1 MNKKFLPLV
10 LLLLLV
16 PACRKSPQ
24 YAPAP
29 TVSEQPASVSEKAEY
44 DEELGAFVVKED
56 ENKFSAA
63 VASDANKEEEL
74 TAVGSEPTAGDSQA
88 DSARYGLKN
97 IFFEFNKYKIH
108 DLRPD
113 QRPVLQHD
121 LEIVK
126 SLAAKGYRISIEGHA
141 CNSAGST
148 EYNMMLS
155 EDRAR
160 AIADY
165 LKEHG
170 VQGDISTVGHGS
182 ENRLVESG
190 TREQQAPNRRVEIY
204 AYPQDG
210 AQ

>member
-16 PACRKSPQ
+16 PACRKFPQ

-29 TVSEQPASVSEKAEY
+29 SISEQPASVSEKAEY

-63 VASDANKEEEL
+63 VAADANKEEEL
-74 TAVGSEPTAGDSQA
+74 TAVGSEPTAGDAQN

-97 IFFEFNKYKIH
+97 IFFEFNKYKIG

-126 SLAAKGYRISIEGHA
+126 SLAGKGYRISIEGHA

-160 AIADY
+160 AVADY

-170 VQGDISTVGHGS
+170 IQGDISTVGHGS

-190 TREQQAPNRRVEIY
+190 SREQQAPNRRVEIY